1 MLENITGEV
10 VIINSIFII
19 VTGISEVIGIIY
31 DILFLK
37 IIGIIGLIWVSLL
50 CIVFF
55 IYELKRGKMKDKF
68 GEIWGR

>member
-19 VTGISEVIGIIY
+19 ITGISEVIGIIY

-55 IYELKRGKMKDKF
+55 IYEGRGEKMKDKF
-68 GEIWGR
+68 GEVW